1 MAVKFLYKQ
10 DNNVIYNYS
19 IAHIYRKHNLVHK
32 TYSTGKS
39 PRAVQNNNQ

>member
-10 DNNVIYNYS
+10 DNKVIYNTS
-19 IAHIYRKHNLVHK
+19 IAHIYRKHNLFHK

-39 PRAVQNNNQ
+39 LRAVQNSNQ